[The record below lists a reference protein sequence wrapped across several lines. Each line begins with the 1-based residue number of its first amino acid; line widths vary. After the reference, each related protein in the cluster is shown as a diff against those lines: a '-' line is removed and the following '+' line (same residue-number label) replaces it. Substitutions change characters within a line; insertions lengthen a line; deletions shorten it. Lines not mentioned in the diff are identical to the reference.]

1 MKQSIGIVGSGPTAL
16 YVLKNIADNST
27 VISKEITTIYIT
39 EKETNTGV
47 GMPYSEKYTELCN
60 MSNISSEEIPFLSQ
74 SLASWLKEQPK
85 EALKALEIDA
95 DKISETAV
103 YPRLVLGQYFKN
115 EYEHYKSLLENANI
129 KVVELCNAE
138 VTDIIAS
145 ETAQEFELVIQD
157 KDSIT
162 CNGVIIA
169 SGHEWINE
177 DNTQLGYFASPW
189 PITKVLPKKGTY
201 DNYTVGILGA
211 SLSAFDVVS
220 SLSRRH
226 GHFKKQGAEIEYIP
240 DANTEQFTIVM
251 HDFNGWL
258 PHLQYE
264 QKEPMREVYRHVTK
278 NVLLDILDEN
288 GFLGLDTYFNLVCK
302 PALRKALFKDDL
314 LDVVGQLQNDDFGF
328 LDFVAVMT
336 KKHEYPDP
344 FKGMEKELVE
354 AQSAIKKEQPIY
366 WKEVIDDLM
375 YTLNFH
381 AELLSAEDHYT
392 FNKQVMPFLLNVIAA
407 MPLESAKIMLALHKK
422 GKLSLKKG
430 AVKLLDQKTSD
441 QKETS
446 IEVGNEKISY
456 KKFITCSGQKS
467 ISLKNFPFQSL
478 VHSGKVRAARSKVA
492 SIKKMYDLIGEERQ
506 FNLIKNKKS
515 WYLKL
520 NGIDVSTNF
529 QLIDVSGN
537 EVPNLY
543 DLSFTHTSG
552 VRPYSFGLQSC
563 ELTSRIVV
571 EDFIKSFQEKSN
583 LVS

>member
-1 MKQSIGIVGSGPTAL
+1 MKRSIGIIGSGPTAL
-16 YVLKNIADNST
+16 YVLKNIADNRSLIST
-27 VISKEITTIYIT
+27 VITTIYIT
-39 EKETNTGV
+39 EKQAHAGI

-60 MSNISSEEIPFLSQ
+60 MSNISSEEIPLLSQ
-74 SLASWLKEQPK
+74 SLASWLKEQPE
-85 EALKALEIDA
+85 EALKGLEIDT
-95 DKISETAV
+95 DKISETIV

-115 EYEHYKSLLENANI
+115 EYEYYKSLLENANI

-138 VTDIIAS
+138 VIDIIAS
-145 ETAQEFELVIQD
+145 ETIQEFELVIKD

-162 CNGVIIA
+162 CNNVIIA
-169 SGHEWINE
+169 SGHEWIYE
-177 DNTQLGYFASPW
+177 DNTQIGYFASPW
-189 PITKVLPKKGTY
+189 PITKVLPEKGTY

-226 GHFKKQGAEIEYIP
+226 GDFKKQGGKIEYIP
-240 DANTEQFTIVM
+240 DAHTESFTIVM

-278 NVLLDILDEN
+278 NVLQDLLDEN

-302 PALRKALFKDDL
+302 PALRKALYNDDL
-314 LDVVGQLQNDDFGF
+314 IDVVNQLQNDNFGF

-336 KKHEYPDP
+336 EKHEYPDP
-344 FKGMEKELVE
+344 FKGMQDELKE
-354 AQSAIKKEQPIY
+354 AQKAITKEQPIY

-381 AELLSAEDHYT
+381 AELLSAEDHYI
-392 FNKQVMPFLLNVIAA
+392 FNKEVMPFLLNVIAA
-407 MPLESAKIMLALHKK
+407 MPLESAKIMLALHEK

-430 AVKLLDQKTSD
+430 AVKILTLNSD
-441 QKETS
+441 DAKETC
-446 IEVGNEKISY
+446 IEVENEKIAY
-456 KKFITCSGQKS
+456 KKFIVCSGQKS

-478 VHSGKVRAARSKVA
+478 VQSGKIRAARSKVEN
-492 SIKKMYDLIGEERQ
+492 IKKMYNLIENESQ
-506 FNLIKNKKS
+506 FNLIKNKKK

-520 NGIDVSTNF
+520 KGIDVSANF
-529 QLIDVSGN
+529 QLIDVAGKL
-537 EVPNLY
+537 VPNAY
-543 DLSFTHTSG
+543 DLSFTHMSG
-552 VRPYSFGLQSC
+552 LRPYSFGLQSC

-571 EDFIKSFQEKSN
+571 EDVINSFTGK
-583 LVS
+583 